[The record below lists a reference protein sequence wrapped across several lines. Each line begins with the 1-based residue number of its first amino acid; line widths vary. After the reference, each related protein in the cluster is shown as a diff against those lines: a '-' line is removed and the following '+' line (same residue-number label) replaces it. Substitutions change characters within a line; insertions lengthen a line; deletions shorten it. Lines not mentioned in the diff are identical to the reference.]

1 MNRAWEC
8 RMRVTHLA
16 SGDLWAGAENQ
27 LHNLVLG
34 LQRTKDVDVDVI
46 LLNEG
51 LLAER
56 LRQAGV
62 TVTVYPESQLSGID
76 LLARIR
82 RHLIAR
88 RIGILHTHRYKENV
102 LGAFAAA
109 LTFAA
114 RSTRTL
120 HGAPEFHAGIW
131 QLHKSVP
138 QWLDWFTARFMQ
150 FPIVCVSNEL
160 RDRCARSLPIGR
172 LRVVPN
178 GVDIEALHDV
188 AAQVVGDLRI
198 GARPFRVGFFGRLT
212 PVKRVDVI
220 LEVAKELER
229 ESPGQFGVHLFGE
242 GPLRSELEEQVRT
255 MNLEAM
261 VHFMGFTTHPAPWLR
276 SMHAL
281 LLTSDH
287 EGLPM
292 IVLEA
297 MALGVPVVSHAVG
310 AIPEVLGGGALG
322 TLVPN
327 QEPSQYARAITAL
340 RDAPEAART
349 QAARAAQHVG
359 RRYSAEHSVREYI
372 SIYRELRRTPNSASA
387 SA

>member
-1 MNRAWEC
+1 
-8 RMRVTHLA
+8 MRVTHLA

-34 LQRTKDVDVDVI
+34 LQRTQDVDVDVI

-51 LLAER
+51 VLATR

-62 TVTVYPESQLSGID
+62 MVTVYPENQLSGMD
-76 LLARIR
+76 LFATIR
-82 RHLIAR
+82 RHLVVR
-88 RIGILHTHRYKENV
+88 RTGILHTHRYKENV

-109 LTFAA
+109 LTSGA

-120 HGAPEFHAGIW
+120 HGAPEFHSRIW

-138 QWLDWFTARFMQ
+138 QWLDWFTARFLQ
-150 FPIVCVSNEL
+150 FPTVCVSAEL
-160 RDRCARSLPIGR
+160 RDRCARSLPIR
-172 LRVVPN
+172 RVKVVPN
-178 GVDIEALHDV
+178 GVDIEALRE
-188 AAQVVGDLRI
+188 AAAEAVGDLPI

-212 PVKRVDVI
+212 AVKRVDVI
-220 LEVAKELER
+220 LEVATLLER
-229 ESPGQFGVHLFGE
+229 ESPGQFGVYLFGD
-242 GPLRSELEEQVRT
+242 GPLRSDLEEKVRT
-255 MNLEAM
+255 LNLEAM
-261 VHFMGFTTHPAPWLR
+261 VHFMGFTTRPAPWLR
-276 SMHAL
+276 MMNTV

-327 QEPSQYARAITAL
+327 QEPSQYARGITAL
-340 RDAPEAART
+340 RDAPESART
-349 QAARAAQHVG
+349 QAARAAQHVA
-359 RRYSAEHSVREYI
+359 RLYSAEHSVREYV
-372 SIYRELRRTPNSASA
+372 SIYRDLCGTGTRNNASA

>member
-1 MNRAWEC
+1 
-8 RMRVTHLA
+8 MRVTHLA

-34 LQRTKDVDVDVI
+34 LQRTQVDVDVI

-62 TVTVYPESQLSGID
+62 MVTVYAENELSGLA
-76 LLARIR
+76 LLTTIR
-82 RHLIAR
+82 RHLVAR
-88 RIGILHTHRYKENV
+88 GTGILHTHRYKENV

-109 LTFAA
+109 LTSGA

-120 HGAPEFHAGIW
+120 HGAPEFHSRFW

-138 QWLDWFTARFMQ
+138 QWLDWVTARFLQ
-150 FPIVCVSNEL
+150 FPIVCVSAEL
-160 RDRCARSLPIGR
+160 RDRCARSLPTRR
-172 LRVVPN
+172 LKVVPN
-178 GVDIEALHDV
+178 GVDIERLRESATE
-188 AAQVVGDLRI
+188 AVGGLPI
-198 GARPFRVGFFGRLT
+198 GARHFRVGFFGRLT
-212 PVKRVDVI
+212 TVKRVDVI
-220 LEVAKELER
+220 LEVASVLER
-229 ESPGQFGVHLFGE
+229 ESPGQFGVYLFGD
-242 GPLRSELEEQVRT
+242 GPLRSDLEEKVRAL
-255 MNLEAM
+255 NLEAM
-261 VHFMGFTTHPAPWLR
+261 VHFMGFTTRPAPWLR
-276 SMHAL
+276 MMNTL

-310 AIPEVLGGGALG
+310 AIPEVLCTGSLG
-322 TLVPN
+322 TLISN
-327 QEPSQYARAITAL
+327 QDPSQYARAIVAL
-340 RDAPEAART
+340 RDAPD
-349 QAARAAQHVG
+349 AARAQAVRAAQYVAA
-359 RRYSAEHSVREYI
+359 RYSAEHSVQEYV
-372 SIYRELRRTPNSASA
+372 SIYRALRRTRNSASA